1 MAARTRTPKPT
12 LGDTIAQAARD
23 GYEGDVVVSD
33 RARRLHRVTMRSGRV
48 VGVRVAG
55 RFDPLLDRLTREGAL
70 EVAKLADILDALAR
84 TSRRVGELA
93 VELGGATPAAVRAA
107 LQAQLRDR
115 LAQLLALADRE
126 GSAPRLD
133 ARPVPPREQEGELPW
148 REALKG
154 ATRARDLDEAAR
166 PAPVRPSRKRA
177 DTTPEA
183 LAERSATH
191 AVATREE
198 LRRLALACHPDRTR
212 HLPPAEQD
220 ARAALLARA
229 TASFHGLHEA

>member
-1 MAARTRTPKPT
+1 MAARTRTPAPT
-12 LGDTIAQAARD
+12 LGDTIAQAARE
-23 GYEGDVVVSD
+23 GYEGDVVLSD

-70 EVAKLADILDALAR
+70 EVAKLADVFDALAR
-84 TSRRVGELA
+84 STRRVGELA
-93 VELGGATPAAVRAA
+93 VEIGGSSPEAVRAA
-107 LQAQLRDR
+107 LRAQLRDR
-115 LAQLLALADRE
+115 LTQLLALAERD
-126 GSAPRLD
+126 GSTPRLE
-133 ARPVPPREQEGELPW
+133 ARSVRPREQEGELPW
-148 REALKG
+148 REAVQG
-154 ATRARDLDEAAR
+154 ATRARDLDDANR
-166 PAPVRPSRKRA
+166 PPPVRPSKRRA
-177 DTTPEA
+177 ETTPEA

-229 TASFHGLHEA
+229 TAAFHGLRES